1 MSLPAKALLILAV
14 ITAALFYDLPTL
26 RTFMPQEPGAK
37 VSLMKSRLSQI
48 KDLVEPLQVF
58 QLALADPKKSR
69 IQLLMA
75 DDSRVPLENP
85 ILKGILKDQFTL
97 QSTKGEVYLVLKPEF
112 KDKTFISKVGGEL
125 DGLFTNL
132 RKITS
137 ITLGDDSKSIVLALK
152 KGRRLSDLTD
162 PLKTM
167 LAEDLESFYKE
178 GENKYQL
185 RAKGL
190 ENVVSLGLDL
200 QGGMYLD
207 IGVEVDV
214 VVHNVLQRTTEALET
229 LLLDGSINYDS
240 VELDEDLNIVISLE
254 ANERLDLS
262 TDDFQRLLEP
272 DFSTEKTDAG
282 YVLTLKPDE
291 AKRIRQR
298 AIEQALETIR
308 NRIDQLGVKEPSIQ
322 RRGDDSIIIQLPG
335 LDDPDKARR
344 VIGQV
349 AVLNFLLVSKNGT
362 PESLNDDQ
370 MLLYEEVRDPITKE
384 VTGQTPY
391 VLERKVLLQGDL
403 IRDARV
409 SFSQTGQASVSMSF
423 NAEGSQ
429 TFADITGA
437 NVGRQLAIV
446 LDNKVQSAPRMNE
459 KIEGGQAQITGN
471 FSPEEASELAL
482 VLRSGALPAPI
493 IIHEERT
500 VGASLGADSI
510 RQALFSLVIGFVV
523 VMLFMVM
530 YYNVSG
536 MFSVIAL
543 LGNIAL
549 IVAALAYFQA
559 TLTLPGM
566 AGIVLTIGMAVDANV
581 LIFERIR
588 EELAKGTRHRTAI
601 QLGFQK
607 ATVTILDSNITTILA
622 AIILFQFGTG
632 PIKGFAVTLSIGIL
646 ASMFTS
652 IFVGKYLFE
661 LVYLTRSKLDKISI

>member
-1 MSLPAKALLILAV
+1 MSLPAKALLIMAV
-14 ITAALFYDLPTL
+14 ITAALFYDIPTL

-37 VSLMKSRLSQI
+37 VAHMKTRLSEI

-58 QLALADPKKSR
+58 QLALADPKKGR

-75 DDSRVPLENP
+75 NESRVPLENP
-85 ILKGILKDQFTL
+85 ILKGILKDQFSL
-97 QSTKGEVYLVLKPEF
+97 EKAKGEVFLVLKPEY
-112 KDKTFISKVGGEL
+112 KDKTFISKVGSEL

-132 RKITS
+132 RKVTAIS
-137 ITLGDDSKSIVLALK
+137 LGQDGKSIVLALK
-152 KGRRLSDLTD
+152 PGRRLSDLTD
-162 PLKTM
+162 PLKSM
-167 LAEDLESFYKE
+167 LGDDLESFYKE
-178 GENKYQL
+178 ELNHYQL

-190 ENVVSLGLDL
+190 DNVVSLGLDL

-214 VVHNVLQRTTEALET
+214 VVQNVLQRTSEAMESV
-229 LLLDGSINYDS
+229 LLDEAVNYDS
-240 VELDEDLNIVISLE
+240 VELDEDQNILINLE
-254 ANERLDLS
+254 ADEQLDLS
-262 TDDFQRLLEP
+262 KDIYQRLVEP
-272 DFSTEKTDAG
+272 DYIAEKTDAG
-282 YVLTLKPDE
+282 YKLTLKPEE
-291 AKRIRQR
+291 AKRIKKRGV
-298 AIEQALETIR
+298 EQALETIR

-349 AVLNFLLVSKNGT
+349 AVLNFLLVSKDGT
-362 PESLNDDQ
+362 PETLKDDQ
-370 MLLYEEVRDPITKE
+370 VLLYNEVRDPITKE
-384 VTGQTPY
+384 VTSQVPY
-391 VLERKVLLQGDL
+391 VLERKVLLQGDM

-423 NAEGSQ
+423 NSEGSE

-459 KIEGGQAQITGN
+459 KIEGGQAQITGS

-493 IIHEERT
+493 IVHEERT
-500 VGASLGADSI
+500 IGASLGADSI
-510 RQALFSLVIGFVV
+510 RQAMISLVIGFVA
-523 VMLFMVM
+523 VMIFMVI
-530 YYNVSG
+530 YYKVSG
-536 MFSVIAL
+536 LFSVIAL

-549 IVAALAYFQA
+549 IIAALAYFQA

-646 ASMFTS
+646 ASMFTA
-652 IFVGKYLFE
+652 IFVGKFLFE